1 MPSTTTAQIERHRS
15 PDAAPLDGTCDVG
28 SLDVLDPDCPSRIVF
43 GRIGERWSMFVI
55 LALAGGTMRFT
66 QLRAKVGV
74 VTPKVLTETLRAL
87 EADGLV
93 ERRAYADSPPRVEYS
108 LTPLGRSLLEPMQA
122 MRAWAEEH
130 VPEVLASRE
139 RHLAEADAAVLG
151 DTRES
156 V

>member
-15 PDAAPLDGTCDVG
+15 PDAAPLDGTGEVG
-28 SLDVLDPDCPSRIVF
+28 PLDVLDPDCPSRIVF

-55 LALAGGTMRFT
+55 LALEGGTMRFT

-108 LTPLGRSLLEPMQA
+108 LTPLGRSLLEPMRA
-122 MRAWAEEH
+122 MRAWAEAH

-139 RHLAEADAAVLG
+139 RHLAEADAATLG
-151 DTRES
+151 GGAAR

>member
-1 MPSTTTAQIERHRS
+1 MPNTSTAQIERHRS
-15 PDAAPLDGTCDVG
+15 PDAAPLDGTCEVG
-28 SLDVLDPDCPSRIVF
+28 SLDVLSPDCPSRIVF

-55 LALAGGTMRFT
+55 LALAGRTLRFT

-87 EADGLV
+87 EADGIV
-93 ERRAYADSPPRVEYS
+93 DRRAYAESPPRVEYS
-108 LTPLGRSLLEPMQA
+108 LTPLGTSLLEPIQA
-122 MRAWAEEH
+122 MRVWAEAH

-151 DTRES
+151 GAPAGR
-156 V
+156 

>member
-1 MPSTTTAQIERHRS
+1 MPSTTAAQIARHRS
-15 PDAAPLDGTCDVG
+15 PAAAPLDGTCDAG
-28 SLDVLDPDCPSRIVF
+28 DLDVLDPDCPSRVVF

-55 LALAGGTMRFT
+55 LALAGRTLRFT
-66 QLRAKVGV
+66 QLRSRVGV

-93 ERRAYADSPPRVEYS
+93 ERRAFADSPPRVEYS
-108 LTPLGRSLLEPMQA
+108 LTPLGASLLEPIQA
-122 MRAWAEEH
+122 MRIWAEAH

-151 DTRES
+151 AS
-156 V
+156 AAPV